1 MTPLSHLVF
10 GAALA
15 VLIAVALVLLFPGS
29 KENSRPQLAH
39 VLDVLVYSW
48 QLERVKLNLDDA
60 DRKLNHINQLCVAR
74 SDFSL
79 TCR

>member
-29 KENSRPQLAH
+29 A
-39 VLDVLVYSW
+39 
-48 QLERVKLNLDDA
+48 
-60 DRKLNHINQLCVAR
+60 
-74 SDFSL
+74 
-79 TCR
+79 CRGSALPEPRLRACGGGIRGGRHTEAGQTS

>member
-29 KENSRPQLAH
+29 NEGSRPQQAH
-39 VLDVLVYSW
+39 VTSSPLPM
-48 QLERVKLNLDDA
+48 Q
-60 DRKLNHINQLCVAR
+60 
-74 SDFSL
+74 
-79 TCR
+79 

>member
-29 KENSRPQLAH
+29 ACRGSALPEPRLRACGGGIRARQARPAEQ
-39 VLDVLVYSW
+39 
-48 QLERVKLNLDDA
+48 
-60 DRKLNHINQLCVAR
+60 
-74 SDFSL
+74 SD
-79 TCR
+79 T